1 MHLRPPIL
9 ALTAGLALLGAASF
23 AVAQIERLDLS
34 KMVERAD
41 HAVFG
46 TIVDH
51 QVIVIDHE
59 IDGPELYY
67 THLTLEGFD
76 LATNE
81 ERTVVVSYAG
91 GFIDAQNGV
100 YNSEAPPADAVR
112 LGSRAVVFY
121 AYTENMGGDLA
132 ANAIY
137 ASHGGLYQTV
147 TGRGGDVVVLGQG
160 DGYAISQNIALHE
173 LQERVAVLTEATDKL
188 HGK

>member
-1 MHLRPPIL
+1 MTSRLPS
-9 ALTAGLALLGAASF
+9 ALLAGLVGLGIATLG
-23 AVAQIERLDLS
+23 VAQIERLDLS
-34 KMVERAD
+34 QMVQKAD
-41 HAVFG
+41 HALFG

-51 QVIVIDHE
+51 QVIVFDHP
-59 IDGPELYY
+59 IDGPELYF
-67 THLTLEGFD
+67 THLTVEGFD

-81 ERTVVVSYAG
+81 ERTVVVSFAG
-91 GFIDAQNGV
+91 GFVDAQNGV

-112 LGSRAVVFY
+112 LGNRAVVFY
-121 AYTENMGGDLA
+121 AYTDNMGGDLA

-160 DGYAISQNIALHE
+160 DGYAISHNIALPE
-173 LQERVAVLTEATDKL
+173 LQERVAVLAEAAGKL